1 MVELR
6 RKAGVS
12 KTQVTVDG
20 QVLPAD
26 RISNI
31 HAGKTYKVEVA
42 LPGA

>member
-1 MVELR
+1 MELH

-12 KTQVTVDG
+12 KTQVAVDG
-20 QVLPAD
+20 QMLPAN

-31 HAGKTYKVEVA
+31 QAGKTYKVEVI